1 MRGASP
7 SRSPAE
13 GSNWR
18 PSGTIDALRTRA
30 GMLRA
35 TREFF
40 AHRGVV
46 EVQTPALGAATVTD
60 PAIDSL
66 RVCMPDAP
74 GPYLQT
80 SPEYHMKRLLAAGAP
95 SIYQIGPV
103 FRAGE
108 QGRWHNPEFTMLEWY
123 RLGFDA
129 PSLMD
134 EVADLVNVLLGP
146 ADFERKTYADLIDSR
161 FGVDARADDAASLRT
176 ARNLGLDH
184 GAEVEEA
191 LDLML
196 AEAIASTR
204 IQRLFVTDFPRRLAA
219 LARVGTAGTAARFEL
234 VLDGVEV
241 ANGYHELCD
250 ADELEERMAA
260 DIRRRH
266 ATGGRI
272 VDADRCLLAAQRHG
286 LPECAGVAVGFDRLV
301 ALRLGV
307 ADVREAMAFDWKRA

>member
-1 MRGASP
+1 M
-7 SRSPAE
+7 
-13 GSNWR
+13 
-18 PSGTIDALRTRA
+18 LRT
-30 GMLRA
+30 

-40 AHRGVV
+40 DERGVM
-46 EVQTPALGAATVTD
+46 EVQTPVLGAATVTD
-60 PAIDSL
+60 PAVESL
-66 RVCMPDAP
+66 RANTPDAP

-129 PSLMD
+129 PRLMD
-134 EVADLVNVLLGP
+134 EVADLVNALLGP
-146 ADFERKTYADLIDSR
+146 AAYERQTYAGLIDAR
-161 FGVDARADDAASLRT
+161 FGVDANTADHAACLAA
-176 ARNLGLDH
+176 ARDLGLGC
-184 GAEVEEA
+184 GAGIEDA
-191 LDLML
+191 LDLLL
-196 AEAIASTR
+196 AEAIASNR
-204 IQRLFVTDFPRRLAA
+204 VGRLFITDFPQRLAA
-219 LARVGTAGTAARFEL
+219 LARVGSAGTAARFEL

-250 ADELEERMAA
+250 ADELEGRMAT
-260 DIRRRH
+260 DIRRRRV
-266 ATGGRI
+266 AGGRQ
-272 VDADRCLLAAQRHG
+272 VDADRRLVAAQHHG

-307 ADVREAMAFDWKRA
+307 ADVSAAMAFDWKRA

>member
-1 MRGASP
+1 MP
-7 SRSPAE
+7 STDIGPDAD
-13 GSNWR
+13 WR
-18 PSGTIDALRTRA
+18 PSAAIDALRTRA

-40 AHRGVV
+40 ARRGVM
-46 EVQTPALGAATVTD
+46 EVQTPVLGAATVTD

-66 RVCMPDAP
+66 RACASDAP
-74 GPYLQT
+74 GRHLQT

-123 RLGFDA
+123 RLDFDA

-134 EVADLVNVLLGP
+134 EVADLVDVLLG
-146 ADFERKTYADLIDSR
+146 AVAYERQTYAGLIDSR
-161 FGVDARADDAASLRT
+161 FGVDANGDEDACLRT
-176 ARNLGLDH
+176 ARDLGLGC

-196 AEAIASTR
+196 VEAVASTPVR
-204 IQRLFVTDFPRRLAA
+204 RLFVTDFPVRLAA
-219 LARVGTAGTAARFEL
+219 LARVGGAGTASRFEL
-234 VLDGVEV
+234 VVDGVEV

-250 ADELEERMAA
+250 ADELEDRMAA
-260 DIRRRH
+260 DIRRRR
-266 ATGGRI
+266 AAGGRKI
-272 VDADRCLLAAQRHG
+272 DADRRLLAAQRHG

-301 ALRLGV
+301 ALRLGA
-307 ADVREAMAFDWKRA
+307 ADVGQAMAFDWTRA